1 METINYNELFFIDK
15 DNFSKGT
22 YGTVRKCVFN
32 GKTYALKEFEDPFYL
47 VGKRRML
54 EAINEVQNKSLFVPK
69 FWVKKDEETSRYLT
83 DFCDGKDVDA
93 YAQYPI
99 KEKINLLKQ
108 IKNIIVTM
116 HENGIIH
123 ADLIGSNIMVS
134 NLGLPCIIDFD
145 NASYQNHKTCIYD
158 VCDLSQSF
166 IKQYG
171 VEKEMDIFLF
181 NILTFAIINECEF
194 YLCRRNIFNE
204 NFGYFN
210 NGDAK
215 KICDSLFLED
225 KVPNKDFL
233 IDTIDEASLKC

>member
-1 METINYNELFFIDK
+1 
-15 DNFSKGT
+15 
-22 YGTVRKCVFN
+22 
-32 GKTYALKEFEDPFYL
+32 
-47 VGKRRML
+47 
-54 EAINEVQNKSLFVPK
+54 
-69 FWVKKDEETSRYLT
+69 
-83 DFCDGKDVDA
+83 
-93 YAQYPI
+93 
-99 KEKINLLKQ
+99 
-108 IKNIIVTM
+108 M